1 MGPSAHRLPR
11 RSGRESRDQGN
22 SGRRGAA
29 GGDGGVDVE
38 AGLARLRRT
47 HRRRNATR
55 VAGAALVVA
64 GVVGGGA
71 LVLDGTDRA
80 APPVD
85 RGPVENRDPSPGH
98 GIVHGVAPGPA
109 GTPVPEVLSLPDAGA
124 ASFPA
129 WQAFDQDTGRFL
141 FTRVPHR
148 GNPSRRGRT
157 SGSVRT
163 MRVLAPGLEKPVATI
178 HCAEQCNWLHSFGPG
193 RDEVTTLVSPVM
205 RGRRMA
211 QVWGF
216 DGVLRDEIDL
226 SGVPMG
232 RGVADLEW
240 SPDGSR
246 LAVSTF
252 WGAWEPDC
260 PGEPPTARRRAE
272 RGRVYLF
279 DRAGGDPELVYRQR
293 AQRPHGAG
301 RRSSPTSRGPPTASD
316 SAWSP
321 PPTATAGN
329 RSRRRCS
336 PSTSSRARQRRSTSS
351 TTPITTT
358 SRPSTGSP
366 GRRTGHASRSPAE
379 PASPSS
385 PRTGDPSPRPAATAP
400 VPWPGSPRRTEQA
413 WAWLST
419 VPGAIVRVAVISAS
433 LRSW

>member
-1 MGPSAHRLPR
+1 MSLQTRATA
-11 RSGRESRDQGN
+11 
-22 SGRRGAA
+22 AA
-29 GGDGGVDVE
+29 GGLRAATPVDVE

-47 HRRRNATR
+47 HHRRTATR

-64 GVVGGGA
+64 AVVGAGA
-71 LVLDGTDRA
+71 LALDGTDRA

-85 RGPVENRDPSPGH
+85 RGPVENRDPSPG

-109 GTPVPEVLSLPDAGA
+109 GTPSSEVLSLPDAGA

-141 FTRVPHR
+141 F
-148 GNPSRRGRT
+148 
-157 SGSVRT
+157 SGFLTVETQPEGQDIGLLVRT

-178 HCAEQCNWLHSFGPG
+178 HCVEQCNWLHSFGPG

-226 SGVPMG
+226 SGVLYG

-260 PGEPPTARRRAE
+260 PGEPPTRAGVPND
-272 RGRVYLF
+272 GRVYLF

-293 AQRPHGAG
+293 AQRPLDL
-301 RRSSPTSRGPPTASD
+301 PPILTD
-316 SAWSP
+316 LAWSP
-321 PPTATAGN
+321 DGERLGLVSSTYCRNEPKRLGVTDAARPRRRVGPGKDASPVRRHLQRLHHGHPRVRVVAGRDTHRGHQRNRHRRALLGRATPHHDPRQRHRPPGLARPVGLSK
-329 RSRRRCS
+329 RGHGSRRCRA
-336 PSTSSRARQRRSTSS
+336 PS
-351 TTPITTT
+351 
-358 SRPSTGSP
+358 
-366 GRRTGHASRSPAE
+366 
-379 PASPSS
+379 
-385 PRTGDPSPRPAATAP
+385 
-400 VPWPGSPRRTEQA
+400 
-413 WAWLST
+413 
-419 VPGAIVRVAVISAS
+419 
-433 LRSW
+433 